1 MAILYE
7 VRNGK
12 RDYMPLVK
20 TEIFDELLSAEINGK
35 VKCGGCFISPINPV
49 ASMEEVSSYFGESR
63 GLQLVHF
70 VVEFEPMELR
80 DPNIVGHIANLLAQD
95 IGGRYQT
102 FWVLHDN
109 DEYLHFH
116 FIINPVSYIDGS
128 RYPDANDS
136 SNLEFVKLRATLEVI
151 LRCNRVRSLQ
161 YVPACVGNIP
171 AS

>member
-7 VRNGK
+7 VRNGSK
-12 RDYMPLVK
+12 DYAPLAR
-20 TEIFDELLSAEINGK
+20 ERLFEELCSAELNGN

-49 ASMEEVSSYFGESR
+49 ASMDEVAQFYGEIG

-70 VVEFEPMELR
+70 IVEFEPIEMR
-80 DPNIVGHIANLLAQD
+80 DPDNAGHIANLLAQD